1 MEKEYD
7 LIIVGAGPAGMSA
20 ALYASRAG
28 LKTVMIESGAPGGK
42 LLKTYKIANYPGVMD
57 TTGPDLATQMFQQ
70 STSFGA
76 EYQYGKVIEVN
87 KDRSILLEDGT
98 NLKAKAILLAMGTQ
112 EAMMNIPGE
121 KKNIGHG
128 VSFCA
133 VCDGAF
139 FRGLDVAVVGSNNAA
154 IEEASFL
161 CKFASKVYILVE
173 GKEIEADPSVQALI
187 EQEDKVE
194 VLYETKPKEVLSEKG
209 KVTALLA
216 EKADESIE
224 LKVAGIFPYQGQN
237 PMTSAL
243 KSLDIV
249 DSRGYIVVDENR
261 NTKVDGIYA
270 AGDILAKDLRQVVTA
285 CNDGAIAAQHI
296 NKMIKMKKLD

>member
-1 MEKEYD
+1 MEKEFD

-28 LKTVMIESGAPGGK
+28 LKTVMLENGAPGGK
-42 LLKTYKIANYPGVMD
+42 LLKTYKIANYPGIID
-57 TTGPDLATQMFQQ
+57 IAGPDLASQMFQQ

-76 EYQYGKVIEVN
+76 EYQYGKVIEVH
-87 KDRSILLEDGT
+87 KDRSVTLEDGKS
-98 NLKAKAILLAMGTQ
+98 LKAKAILLAMGTQ

-139 FRGLDVAVVGSNNAA
+139 FRDLPVAVVGSNNAA

-161 CKFASKVYILVE
+161 CKFASKVFIVVE
-173 GKEIEADPSVQALI
+173 GKEIKADPSVQALI
-187 EQEDKVE
+187 ENEEKIE
-194 VLYETKPKEVLSEKG
+194 ILFEAKPKEVLSEKG
-209 KVTALLA
+209 KVTALLV
-216 EKADESIE
+216 EKNQEQFQ
-224 LKVAGIFPYQGQN
+224 LNVAGIFPYQGQN
-237 PMTSAL
+237 PMTEAL
-243 KSLDIV
+243 KSLDLV
-249 DSRGYIVVDENR
+249 DSRGYILVDENR
-261 NTKVDGIYA
+261 KTKVDGIYA

-296 NKMIKMKKLD
+296 NKMIKMKKLA

>member
-98 NLKAKAILLAMGTQ
+98 SLKAKAILLAMGTQ

-209 KVTALLA
+209 TVTALLA
-216 EKADESIE
+216 EKAGESIE

-261 NTKVDGIYA
+261 KTKVDGIYA

>member
-42 LLKTYKIANYPGVMD
+42 LLKTYKIANYPGVID
-57 TTGPDLATQMFQQ
+57 TTGPDLASQMFQQ

-87 KDRSILLEDGT
+87 KDRSITLEDGAC
-98 NLKAKAILLAMGTQ
+98 LKAKAILLAMGTQ

-121 KKNIGHG
+121 KKNVGHG

-173 GKEIEADPSVQALI
+173 DKEIEADPSVQALI
-187 EQEDKVE
+187 EKEEKVE

-209 KVTALLA
+209 RVTALVV
-216 EKADESIE
+216 EKENE
-224 LKVAGIFPYQGQN
+224 LLELRVAGIFPYKGQN

-261 NTKVDGIYA
+261 KTKVDGIYA

-296 NKMIKMKKLD
+296 NKMIKMKKLH